1 MMSIGL
7 NVKFIY
13 QILDIFFFKY
23 GLYKIDLFQTIL
35 KTLTLFIFIFA
46 VIVFDN
52 HHTNDGIKR

>member
-1 MMSIGL
+1 MSIGL